1 MQLTH
6 RAFHRADLITVA
18 GRLDAATAPDLYRMI
33 ENLFHEGRYR
43 IVLDMEHLDHISSAG
58 LRVLIEAR
66 KRAREWKLT
75 DLEGGD
81 IRIAN
86 LPPRIREVF
95 ELTGLLGLFA
105 TYDDQTEAVGSF

>member
-1 MQLTH
+1 
-6 RAFHRADLITVA
+6 
-18 GRLDAATAPDLYRMI
+18 
-33 ENLFHEGRYR
+33 
-43 IVLDMEHLDHISSAG
+43 
-58 LRVLIEAR
+58 
-66 KRAREWKLT
+66 LT